1 MQTQSTQIET
11 IENNRKTKTERQN
24 NTFKNKKTN
33 TTPMTNATLRQQQA
47 HNNENDIA
55 QWHWQMACGWAGG
68 LRM

>member
-11 IENNRKTKTERQN
+11 IENNRKTKTKRQN
-24 NTFKNKKTN
+24 NTFNKKTN
-33 TTPMTNATLRQQQA
+33 TTPMTKATLRQQRA
-47 HNNENDIA
+47 RNNENDIA